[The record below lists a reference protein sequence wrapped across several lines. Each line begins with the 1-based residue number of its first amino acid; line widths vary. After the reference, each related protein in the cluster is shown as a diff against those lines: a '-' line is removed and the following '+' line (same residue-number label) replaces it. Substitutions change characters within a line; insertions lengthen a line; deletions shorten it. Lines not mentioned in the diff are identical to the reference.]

1 MRMWLVIL
9 VAGVAVLAGVGGF
22 LAFRNSSTVAISS
35 PAAKPPMQ
43 PDEVVALKSKAETGE
58 AQAQADL
65 AKLYVAGEVVTN
77 DYSAAA
83 NWYRK
88 SAEQGNAAGEG
99 GLAELF
105 EAGRGVKKDMAE
117 AFKWYRVAAAHGN
130 IGAQY
135 ALGFHYESG
144 SGVPQDQAE
153 ATKWYRMAAEQGD
166 ALAQYDIGQRCDLGI
181 GIGADPVE
189 ALKWFFLASAQ
200 GQVDSMKRVRAMKD
214 KMSRDQIAEAKRR
227 ADAFV
232 PQTRSKS

>member
-1 MRMWLVIL
+1 MWLVIL
-9 VAGVAVLAGVGGF
+9 VVGVAVLAGVGGF
-22 LAFRNSSTVAISS
+22 FAFHGSSTAAIST
-35 PAAKPPMQ
+35 PAAKPLMQ
-43 PDEVVALKSKAETGE
+43 PAEVAALKNKAEGGD

-65 AKLYVAGEVVTN
+65 AKLYVAGEVITN

-88 SAEQGNAAGEG
+88 SAEQGNASGEA

-105 EAGRGVKKDMAE
+105 EAGRGVKKDMTE
-117 AFKWYRVAAAHGN
+117 AFKWYRVAAAHGSP
-130 IGAQY
+130 GAQY

-144 SGVPQDQAE
+144 SGVPQDQVE
-153 ATKWYRMAAEQGD
+153 ATKWYRMVAEQGD
-166 ALAQYDIGQRCDLGI
+166 ALAQYDIGQRYDLGI

-189 ALKWFFLASAQ
+189 ALKWFLLASSQ
-200 GQVDSMKRVRAMKD
+200 GQVDSTKRAAAIKD

-232 PQTRSKS
+232 PKNGSKG